1 MGNETAR
8 RYRRAVQVAWGF
20 REECY
25 RPETVIAGV
34 FTIANATNS
43 GFLLIL
49 PSGKGPLPPAQGTAG

>member
-1 MGNETAR
+1 MGNQTDR

-25 RPETVIAGV
+25 RPETVIAGA
-34 FTIANATNS
+34 IANATNS